1 MPTETF
7 LRLPE
12 EKRSRFL
19 NAAWE
24 EFTRTS
30 FADVSINQIVRQAG
44 IPRGSF
50 YQYFVDKRDL
60 FVYLMDSV
68 HSRFLEGYV
77 QLIREYRGDLFRS
90 QLAAYDSFLA
100 HWPDA
105 DPALNRCFHLLRL
118 NPGMDLQKMMDG
130 HPGRLLLEQ
139 VYDDLDLTSLSCRDR
154 SFVRQV
160 FSLTAMALGSAIMDS
175 LMDPSHAPDYRQDLV
190 QRLEIIQHGC
200 LAQSGSGIPLC
211 EQTRRNL

>member
-12 EKRSRFL
+12 EKRARFL

-60 FVYLMDSV
+60 FVYLMESV
-68 HSRFLEGYV
+68 HTRFLLVYTR
-77 QLIREYRGDLFRS
+77 LIRECGGDLFKT
-90 QLAAYDSFLA
+90 QLAAFEHFLKYC
-100 HWPDA
+100 PEA
-105 DPALNRCFHLLRL
+105 DPSLSRCFRLLRL
-118 NPGMDLQKMMDG
+118 NPGVDLQKMMDG
-130 HPGRLLLEQ
+130 HPGQLLLEH
-139 VYDDLDLTSLSCRDR
+139 VKNDLDLS
-154 SFVRQV
+154 SFNCMDWEFVQQV
-160 FSLTAMALGSAIMDS
+160 FSLAVMALCSAIMDS
-175 LMDPSHAPDYRQDLV
+175 LSDPEHTQQYHQELKK
-190 QRLEIIQHGC
+190 RLEIIQYGC
-200 LAQSGSGIPLC
+200 LAQK
-211 EQTRRNL
+211 